1 MKSDYIKGTPKHM
14 ESAESN
20 AAEKSTW
27 LSASFLD
34 QPSVRWI
41 LGLITFAFIFIYHT
55 YPLGLSD
62 FWWHLNTG
70 RWIWEHGAM
79 PSDDPFLFSSA
90 SPLDAR
96 AYLILRGYP
105 LSQLLF
111 FCTYTVANAQGLV
124 ALKGLL
130 MTLFYGLLW
139 NHFRRS
145 GLHPILAL
153 AIVGVLPLLFFRF
166 DELRPQIF
174 SFIFTLLVL
183 QLIEHFLA
191 QESSVSPQKHY
202 LFLLPAIMLLW
213 ANLHRGFII
222 GIGILFV
229 YLFAEWVARKKNLN
243 PLSDNAYRRLVIL
256 TITSVAISLVNPV
269 GVTATWASFTEV
281 SGPFSQVIDEFLGTL
296 RYFEF
301 IGMKQMGYWVVATA
315 AVPAIALL
323 FKWRQVTL
331 AHWLLT
337 AAFLAAGIMSF
348 RFSLLMVAVVLVI
361 ASVYFASDLNRWLGR
376 AKGIP
381 MILLWCLSVG
391 LLANAAL
398 SRTFLF
404 TAPLETAVIPSTAVD
419 YLAQIKPAG
428 NIFNFFEYG
437 GYLSWRL
444 YPQKTFIDQ
453 RNLSWNTYEEYSQCW
468 RGDYA
473 GVFRKYQIGV
483 VFYPVYERPSGKL
496 SRLVAGL
503 LNDPQWGVGY
513 YDGRDIIF
521 LRNDINGNLS
531 LLSKSKV
538 AADILRQ

>member
-1 MKSDYIKGTPKHM
+1 MKSDYKETRKHM

-20 AAEKSTW
+20 PAEKSAW
-27 LSASFLD
+27 LPASFLD
-34 QPSVRWI
+34 KPSVRWI
-41 LGLITFAFIFIYHT
+41 FGLITFVFIFIYHT

-70 RWIWEHGAM
+70 RWIWVNGGM
-79 PSDDPFLFSSA
+79 PSGDPFLFSSA

-111 FCTYTVANAQGLV
+111 FSTYTLAGVPGLV
-124 ALKGLL
+124 LLKTLL

-153 AIVGVLPLLFFRF
+153 AIVGLLPLLFFRF

-183 QLIEHFLA
+183 QLIERFLFH
-191 QESSVSPQKHY
+191 EKRGSPQRHY

-229 YLFAEWVARKKNLN
+229 YLFAEWIARKKNCN
-243 PLSDNAYRRLVIL
+243 PLSDDAYRRLVIL
-256 TITSVAISLVNPV
+256 TIISAAISLVNPV
-269 GVTATWASFTEV
+269 GVTATWASFSEV

-301 IGMKQMGYWVVATA
+301 IGMKQVGYWIVAIA

-323 FKWRQVTL
+323 FKWRQVSL
-331 AHWLLT
+331 AHWLVLT
-337 AAFLAAGIMSF
+337 AFLGAGIMSF
-348 RFSLLMVAVVLVI
+348 RFSLLMVTVVLAVACI
-361 ASVYFASDLNRWLGR
+361 YLARDLNRWLDGT
-376 AKGIP
+376 KGMV

-391 LLANAAL
+391 LLANSAL
-398 SRTFLF
+398 SRTSLF
-404 TAPLETAVIPSTAVD
+404 TTPLETAVIPSTAVD
-419 YLAQIKPAG
+419 YLAQAKPAG

-444 YPQKTFIDQ
+444 YPQKIFIDQ

-468 RGDYA
+468 RGDYV
-473 GVFRKYQIGV
+473 GVFHKQQIGI

-521 LRNDINGNLS
+521 MRNDINGNLS
-531 LLSKSKV
+531 LLNKSKV